1 MKKTDIIKLKELI
14 NSGWKINEEDG
25 TIKNPVTGKNIKIS
39 TALGYD
45 KNHPAYKLAVKT
57 QGGEEPSSSK
67 DDQEK
72 DSQESDAKFKHTED
86 TIEDDVKEME
96 DTQLVDTY
104 NEIERDYKELTDLVG
119 ESGSDSMGKIEYK
132 TTSVKG
138 SLSAM
143 EPGLNAK
150 FRNKVEELGLD
161 GEAKEEF
168 RDIVQSLYDYPLS
181 GIRKYNE
188 YVKQNPDAQLFND
201 DELKELSQPLGDL
214 VKAQKRAD
222 QLANKYGIDGSR
234 RSLDSLWRMQ
244 SSIYDE
250 VKERG
255 IDEDLLGEMEQ
266 PTIKNELKKLEE
278 ALTQVQKYQMDEPDH
293 EGEMAKSQMLKTMK
307 YSVEIMNMID
317 DSTNLPAWV
326 QSKLTKIAD
335 YIGAVKHYMDSKTVR
350 HVVTN
355 MAENTKVEE
364 STEIR
369 LMDLVPV
376 NSKKKI
382 NERLDRQTIKMM
394 DGLHSYKKMD
404 ESLKTL
410 VFIGRELTEEGF
422 EKDEVIE
429 YIQQRITKRLHVQL

>member
-104 NEIERDYKELTDLVG
+104 NEIERDYKEIIDLVG
-119 ESGSDSMGKIEYK
+119 ESGSDDMGKIEYN
-132 TTSVKG
+132 TSRV
-138 SLSAM
+138 SVRLSNM
-143 EPGLNAK
+143 GLNAK

-168 RDIVQSLYDYPLS
+168 RDILSSLYNNPLK
-181 GIRKYNE
+181 GIGKYNE
-188 YVKQNPDAQLFND
+188 YVKQNPDAQIFND

-214 VKAQKRAD
+214 AKTEKRR
-222 QLANKYGIDGSR
+222 QEISNKYGIDGSR
-234 RSLDSLWRMQ
+234 MSTDSLWRMRQ
-244 SSIYDE
+244 SIYDE
-250 VKERG
+250 AKERG
-255 IDEDLLGEMEQ
+255 IDEDLLDEMEQ